1 MQVKVLL
8 VDDSAVIRGLVA
20 KALTAD
26 SAINIVG
33 TAANGKAAIDM
44 IKSLAPD
51 VVVLDIEMPVM
62 DGLTALPGLLS
73 ALPSV
78 KIIMSST
85 LTQSNAEISLKA
97 LSLGA
102 ADYIPKP
109 SLKFGSEVDDFYKE
123 LTRKVK
129 ALGGITEDRHHPAA
143 PATAPSAA
151 SPAAVSPTAVAPSVI
166 TPARPVVESDVPPVT
181 LDVNAPITM
190 FGVRAFAIASSTGG
204 PQALMTLFGNLKG
217 TLKNVPIFITQHMPP
232 TFTKLLAEHLS
243 KAGDRPC
250 KEAVDGDPVVAG
262 QIYIAPGNYHMV
274 AERKDASHVV
284 LRLNQ
289 DPPENFCR
297 PAADPM
303 LRSLSK
309 IYGQHLAVLVLTG
322 MGHDGMEGCKDVVRS
337 GGGVVA
343 QDQATS
349 VVYGMPKAVAD
360 HKLCKAIL
368 PLPDIGPYL
377 IRQIDGKR

>member
-20 KALTAD
+20 KALLSD
-26 SAINIVG
+26 PAINIVG
-33 TAANGKAAIDM
+33 SAANGKAAIDM
-44 IKSLAPD
+44 IKNLAPD

-62 DGLTALPGLLS
+62 DGLTALPELLKV
-73 ALPSV
+73 LPSV
-78 KIIMSST
+78 KVIMSST
-85 LTQSNAEISLKA
+85 LTQGNAEISLKA

-109 SLKFGSEVDDFYKE
+109 SLKFGSEVDDFYRE
-123 LTRKVK
+123 LIRKIK
-129 ALGGITEDRHHPAA
+129 ALGGVAEEKQRSGTAPLATDKPA
-143 PATAPSAA
+143 PAV
-151 SPAAVSPTAVAPSVI
+151 VSKVI
-166 TPARPVVESDVPPVT
+166 APVVQSTSADVPPVT

-217 TLKNVPIFITQHMPP
+217 SLKNVPIFITQHMPP

-243 KAGDRPC
+243 KAGDRSC
-250 KEAVDGDPVVAG
+250 KEAVDGEPVVAG
-262 QIYIAPGNYHMV
+262 QIYIAPGDYHMV
-274 AERKDASHVV
+274 AERKDANTVI

-289 DPPENFCR
+289 EPPENFCR

-309 IYGQHLAVLVLTG
+309 VYGQHLAVLVLTG
-322 MGHDGMEGCKDVVRS
+322 MGHDGMEGCKEVVRN

-368 PLPDIGPYL
+368 PLQDIAPYL

>member
-20 KALTAD
+20 KALTSD
-26 SAINIVG
+26 PAISIVG
-33 TAANGKAAIDM
+33 SAANGKAAIDM
-44 IKSLAPD
+44 IKNLAPD

-62 DGLTALPGLLS
+62 DGLTALPELIK

-109 SLKFGSEVDDFYKE
+109 SLKFGSEVDDFYRD
-123 LTRKVK
+123 LIRKVK
-129 ALGGITEDRHHPAA
+129 ALGGITENKLNPSVMVPAPAA
-143 PATAPSAA
+143 APRILTPAT
-151 SPAAVSPTAVAPSVI
+151 PA
-166 TPARPVVESDVPPVT
+166 VESDVPAVT
-181 LDVNAPITM
+181 LDVNAPLTM
-190 FGVRAFAIASSTGG
+190 FGVKAFAIASSTGG

-217 TLKNVPIFITQHMPP
+217 ALKNVPIFITQHMPP

-243 KAGDRPC
+243 KAGERPC
-250 KEAVDGDPVVAG
+250 KEAVDGEIVTAG

-274 AERKDASHVV
+274 AERKDANTVV

-322 MGHDGMEGCKDVVRS
+322 MGHDGMEGCKHVVHA

-343 QDQATS
+343 QDAATS

-368 PLPDIGPYL
+368 PLQDIGPYL